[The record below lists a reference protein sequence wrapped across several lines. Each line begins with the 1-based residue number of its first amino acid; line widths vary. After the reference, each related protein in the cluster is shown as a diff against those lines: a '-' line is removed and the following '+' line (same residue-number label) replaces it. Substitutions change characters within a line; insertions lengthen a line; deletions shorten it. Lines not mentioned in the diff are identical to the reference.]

1 VSGIQLES
9 ELSELGTMARDQGR
23 NFPQE
28 AKLSQL
34 LAVSQNI
41 SGLKTVSQEELV
53 QMVEQNWGRA
63 QEGKLED
70 RKVLDWSS
78 EKPSCPSFSDV
89 KESILQTDDKSFQN
103 ESSLYC
109 EEIQL
114 TPGPPQPPQ
123 PKLTECEPVDQ
134 FLMQKKSLDII
145 TERQSEFSNSKGSIL
160 NMQPSSQRSRQ
171 SSKRSKPSAYASV
184 NQSLSINNISASVL
198 KNHSSQKP
206 KIPVTPDF
214 QQASKQPRLYTNVK
228 QRELDFKMS
237 SVVNKVGVNTP
248 QNQSQSYQNESL
260 SVTEMEQSKSS
271 GERAPSP

>member
-1 VSGIQLES
+1 MSGIQLES
-9 ELSELGTMARDQGR
+9 SLSELGTLAREGGR

-53 QMVEQNWGRA
+53 QLVEQNWGRA

-89 KESILQTDDKSFQN
+89 KESILQTEDKSFQN

-114 TPGPPQPPQ
+114 TPGPPQAPQ
-123 PKLTECEPVDQ
+123 PKLSDCDPVDQ
-134 FLMQKKSLDII
+134 FLLQKKSLDII
-145 TERQSEFSNSKGSIL
+145 TERQSEFSNSNGTIL
-160 NMQPSSQRSRQ
+160 ERPGSQRSKQ
-171 SSKRSKPSAYASV
+171 SRKSGKPSTYNSV
-184 NQSLSINNISASVL
+184 NQSLSINNISQSVL
-198 KNHSSQKP
+198 KGHSNQKP
-206 KIPVTPDF
+206 KLPVTPDF
-214 QQASKQPRLYTNVK
+214 
-228 QRELDFKMS
+228 
-237 SVVNKVGVNTP
+237 
-248 QNQSQSYQNESL
+248 
-260 SVTEMEQSKSS
+260 
-271 GERAPSP
+271 